1 MGAADAGVGTTLG
14 AVHAVISGIGLA
26 FIPNLH
32 PLIPSAIPAPGLFL
46 LGLGAWGVV
55 LFLALHLMFGAIV
68 GSYYA
73 VGLAAPE
80 LPIRRGRLH
89 TRP

>member
-1 MGAADAGVGTTLG
+1 
-14 AVHAVISGIGLA
+14 
-26 FIPNLH
+26 
-32 PLIPSAIPAPGLFL
+32 
-46 LGLGAWGVV
+46 VV